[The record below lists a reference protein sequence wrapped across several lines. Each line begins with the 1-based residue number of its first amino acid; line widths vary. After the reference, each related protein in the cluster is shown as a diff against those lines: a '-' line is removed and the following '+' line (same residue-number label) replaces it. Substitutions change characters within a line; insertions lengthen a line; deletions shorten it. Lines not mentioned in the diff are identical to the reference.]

1 MHTYRYLLIY
11 SLIVAAVLT
20 NCNGMAANAALPVP
34 QTGTPTLL
42 PAFTATP
49 TKTVIPTS
57 TQTSTPAFTPTPAW
71 ILQGPGKLVCPI
83 LLYHHI
89 ADSPTD
95 SRYYVS
101 PDKFE
106 AQIKLLKE
114 WGYQTIPLSLLVEA
128 ITNGTELPPRPVI
141 ITFDD
146 GNIDVYT
153 NAFPIMQQFGFT
165 GVLYIISNYLQADG
179 YISAGQLQEMAAA
192 DWEVGSH
199 SMNHDYLTKIRKD
212 RLYAEVVQSRHDLE
226 EALGVPVKSFAYPYG
241 LFNDAAVDYVH
252 FARYESAVGLGYTAE
267 QGPGNLFNLQRR
279 EIKGEYDL
287 KTFTLFLPWTE
298 TLETS
303 DTATP

>member
-1 MHTYRYLLIY
+1 MLTYRYLLIY
-11 SLIVAAVLT
+11 SLMVAVALT
-20 NCNGMAANAALPVP
+20 NCNGLAANAALPVP

-42 PAFTATP
+42 PAVSDTP
-49 TKTVIPTS
+49 TQTIIPTS

-89 ADSPTD
+89 AGSPTD

-101 PDKFE
+101 PGNFE
-106 AQIKLLKE
+106 AQIKLLKM

-146 GNIDVYT
+146 GDVDVYT
-153 NAFPIMQQFGFT
+153 NAFPVMQQYGFT
-165 GVLYIISNYLQADG
+165 GVLYIVSNRLQADG
-179 YISAGQLQEMAAA
+179 FISTSQIQEMADAG
-192 DWEVGSH
+192 WEVGSH
-199 SMNHDYLTKIRKD
+199 SMSHADLTKSSKD
-212 RLYAEVVQSRHDLE
+212 SLYAEVVQSRRNLE
-226 EALGVPVKSFAYPYG
+226 EALGVPVKSFAYPFG
-241 LFNDAAVDYVH
+241 LVRDAAVDYVH

-298 TLETS
+298 LLETS
-303 DTATP
+303 ETATP